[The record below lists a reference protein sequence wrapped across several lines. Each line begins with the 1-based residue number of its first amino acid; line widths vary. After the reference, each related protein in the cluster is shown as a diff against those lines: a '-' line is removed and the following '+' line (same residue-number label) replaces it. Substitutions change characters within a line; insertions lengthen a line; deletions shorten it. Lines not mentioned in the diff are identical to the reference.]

1 MSLSSDRKVSAALAT
16 TATPALAASAATATP
31 PVSSAADDHSRLLA
45 FLYRC
50 PVGIIEALASGEIL
64 LINAYASQI
73 LMPLV
78 RDGGLSNL
86 LDVLAPWTDE
96 VRAMLAGFEGERGVV
111 CTSHRVRLHGLKD
124 PADRPM
130 FLSFTIHKMESDRFM
145 VSFFD
150 VTERVAQE
158 QAITEAIELHAHQ
171 AGRIELAST
180 ILHDIGNAITGLGT
194 TIGHLVNEPQW
205 PEVAAL
211 SRLVQLFRSN
221 ARALSQALGPG
232 KGEALIDY
240 TEALLTALDER
251 EVQWRELAQR
261 LSKSLYHVQEILTIQ
276 RQFTPGGMNV
286 AAQALPLND
295 LVQDAL
301 TLTEGGLSK
310 RGVRVQISVP
320 STIPPISVDR
330 TRMIQVLVNLLK
342 NAEDAFDEIGE
353 AQADKLI
360 EIEAQVAAEGR
371 VRLSIRDNG
380 IGFAPARAGELF
392 ERGTTS
398 KSKGSGLGLYTS
410 RSTLEAYGGTISIA
424 SPGPGLGAA
433 ITIELP
439 ASADQGSH

>member
-1 MSLSSDRKVSAALAT
+1 M
-16 TATPALAASAATATP
+16 ASASVPASVSTP
-31 PVSSAADDHSRLLA
+31 VSTPGPVVSSAADDHSRLLA

-86 LDVLAPWTDE
+86 LDVLAPWTGE
-96 VRAMLAGFEGERGVV
+96 VRALLAGFEGDRGVV
-111 CTSHRVRLHGLKD
+111 CTSHQVRLHGLKD
-124 PADRPM
+124 AEDRPM

-158 QAITEAIELHAHQ
+158 QAITEAIEIHAHQ

-211 SRLVQLFRSN
+211 SRMVQLFRGN
-221 ARALSQALGPG
+221 TKALSQALGAG

-240 TEALLTALDER
+240 TEALLTTLDER

-276 RQFTPGGMNV
+276 RQFTPDGASA
-286 AAQALPLND
+286 AAQALALND

-310 RGVRVQISVP
+310 RGVRVQVSVP
-320 STIPPISVDR
+320 GGIPPISVDR
-330 TRMIQVLVNLLK
+330 TRMTQVLVNLLK
-342 NAEDAFDEIGE
+342 NAEESFDERAE
-353 AQADKLI
+353 AQEGKLI
-360 EIEAQVAAEGR
+360 EIDAQVSAGGQ
-371 VRLSIRDNG
+371 VRLRICDNG
-380 IGFAPARAGELF
+380 AGFAPARAGELF

-398 KSKGSGLGLYTS
+398 KPRGSGLGLYTS

-424 SPGPGLGAA
+424 SPGPGLGAT

-439 ASADQGSH
+439 ASAGQDDQSCRTS